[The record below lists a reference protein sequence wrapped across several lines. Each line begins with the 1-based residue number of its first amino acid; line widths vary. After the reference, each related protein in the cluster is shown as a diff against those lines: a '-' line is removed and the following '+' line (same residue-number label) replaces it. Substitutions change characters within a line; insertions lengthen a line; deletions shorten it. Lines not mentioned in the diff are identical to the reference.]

1 MSAVVRE
8 AANAPGEVTD
18 LSGIAQSC
26 LAHERLDAIAPVVA
40 HDLAVPEEPC
50 DQAVQVIG
58 IAAKVEQVERASR
71 LEHADHLVQGRQP
84 HVRVKMVEHE
94 GRQHPV
100 EAGVGIREFVREA
113 AIELERKP
121 GSARLAIRAP

>member
-1 MSAVVRE
+1 MRS
-8 AANAPGEVTD
+8 P
-18 LSGIAQSC
+18 
-26 LAHERLDAIAPVVA
+26 PVVA
-40 HDLAVPEEPC
+40 HDAAVPEEARH
-50 DQAVQVIG
+50 QSVQVIR
-58 IAAKVEQVERASR
+58 IAAEVEQVERTSR

-84 HVRVKMVEHE
+84 HVRVEMVEHE